1 MAKVT
6 ADKLGKF
13 RPQTRNANRHT
24 QRGMGQLEASMRKY
38 GYVTPMTAAADGEI
52 IDGSARAETGATVF
66 GDDVL
71 VVHHDGTK
79 PVIMVRDDIH
89 SADTPEAR
97 EISIAANRIAQV
109 NLDFDPEV
117 LLGDLQAG
125 VDLTQFWRQD
135 ELDELLADLTPKV
148 TGDTEPQTD
157 RAEELREKW
166 GVQPGQLWQL
176 GEHRLICGDCTDAAT
191 VARVM
196 GGEKAAFCV
205 TSPPYPSAEM
215 WETDAPELIRIGND
229 CLRSLRGVLVEGAA
243 LAWNTS
249 DVPTGKGGVAC
260 NPARDTMTALEL
272 GYTKRAEIIW
282 EKGLSY
288 LPMPWNTRRP
298 TVPNSTH
305 ESILVFFNGERK
317 ARENEGN
324 LDTDA
329 LGWNRES
336 VWKMGTAKA
345 AQTNHKAAFPLDL
358 ASRCITLFSFPD
370 DVVYEPFSGS
380 GTTIIACENLGR
392 RCRACEIS
400 AAYTAVALQRYAD
413 HTQRTPV
420 LLEA

>member
-6 ADKLGKF
+6 ADKLARF

-79 PVIMVRDDIH
+79 PVIMVRDDIP

-125 VDLTQFWRQD
+125 VDLSAFWRQD
-135 ELDELLADLTPKV
+135 ELDELLADLTPKT

-166 GVQPGQLWQL
+166 GVRPGDLWQL
-176 GEHRLICGDCTDAAT
+176 GEHKLICGDCTDAAT

-196 GGEKAAFCV
+196 GGESAALGV
-205 TSPPYPSAEM
+205 TSPPYGVGKDYETGGLDEWKRTVSGMLFCAAAV
-215 WETDAPELIRIGND
+215 TDAMAINLGDVKVGPNSREVHSYGLLIELCAAAGLPLIGTRIWVKGAAWAGQGPYW
-229 CLRSLRGVLVEGAA
+229 LTGYRSVDEFEYIGLFGSIPHVDRTTADWRYRGVWDIASV
-243 LAWNTS
+243 
-249 DVPTGKGGVAC
+249 
-260 NPARDTMTALEL
+260 TANKLHSAMFPLEL
-272 GYTKRAEIIW
+272 
-282 EKGLSY
+282 
-288 LPMPWNTRRP
+288 P
-298 TVPNSTH
+298 
-305 ESILVFFNGERK
+305 ER
-317 ARENEGN
+317 
-324 LDTDA
+324 L
-329 LGWNRES
+329 
-336 VWKMGTAKA
+336 
-345 AQTNHKAAFPLDL
+345 
-358 ASRCITLFSFPD
+358 ITLLCDSGAI
-370 DVVYEPFSGS
+370 VYEPFSGS
-380 GTTIIACENLGR
+380 GTTIIACENLSR
-392 RCRACEIS
+392 RCRAVEIS
-400 AAYTAVALQRYAD
+400 AAYCAVALQRWAD
-413 HTQRTPV
+413 HTQRAPV